1 MSSFTITWPLVIYI
15 PSPDY
20 FSKHEAQDPAVLTF
34 PFGCPI
40 DISNLT
46 YFLWLDSPEATLR
59 WRFGS
64 KCLIKG
70 MFSGETCGTQEL
82 WTVA

>member
-46 YFLWLDSPEATLR
+46 YFLWLDSPEAGFEVEI
-59 WRFGS
+59 WEQVS
-64 KCLIKG
+64 Y
-70 MFSGETCGTQEL
+70 
-82 WTVA
+82 